1 MSSREFGF
9 SEYTT
14 PMWGFE
20 EDLTH
25 FRAAGAA
32 CLELCEAKLKP
43 EILDRQLAA
52 LKESGLRVSSIQP
65 TVPAFFDVKLSP
77 TGGTLERNRQALYKT
92 VSVAGQY
99 SLGDRLNTVT
109 GVIPGVT
116 WPEAISTIAREYRE
130 LCKRAKEFGI
140 KVMIEPLTPIYCG
153 LDSMISSLDQA
164 ADLINAV
171 GEENFGMTLD
181 VYHVWQQEE
190 VYDQIKRYASRIWT
204 VHINDWK
211 PVRCASD
218 RRVPGEGDIPLGKL
232 FHALEQA
239 GYDNGFVVEIFSDWL
254 LPDSLWRQPMDEV
267 LRRCKAGF
275 DKAWENPQYYKV

>member
-1 MSSREFGF
+1 MSSREFGI
-9 SEYTT
+9 SEYST

-32 CLELCEAKLKP
+32 CVELCEAKLKP

-52 LKESGLRVSSIQP
+52 LKESGLRVSSFQP

-77 TGGTLERNRQALYKT
+77 SRGALEGNRRSLFNS
-92 VSVAGQY
+92 VSMAGQY
-99 SLGDRLNTVT
+99 KLGDRLNTIT
-109 GVIPGVT
+109 GVIPRVT
-116 WPEAISTIAREYRE
+116 WAEAIPTLAGEYRE

-140 KVMIEPLTPIYCG
+140 KIMIEPLTPMYCG
-153 LDSMISSLDQA
+153 LDSMISTLDQA
-164 ADLINAV
+164 AELIDAV
-171 GEENFGMTLD
+171 GEENFGITLD
-181 VYHVWQQEE
+181 VYHVWQQAE
-190 VYDQIKRYASRIWT
+190 VYDQIKKYASRIWA

-218 RRVPGEGDIPLGKL
+218 RHVPGEGEIPLGKF

-239 GYDNGFVVEIFSDWL
+239 GYNNGYVVEFFSDWL
-254 LPDSLWRQPMDEV
+254 LPDSLWRQPMDDV

-275 DKAWENPQYYKV
+275 DKAWETPQ